1 VSGGFRVSG
10 RWSFS
15 SGCDASSWAMI
26 AVPGSGPGTM
36 LWLLVPRSDY
46 EIVDTWFARLCVQAV
61 DRLFEAGGARA
72 IVESDPLQRFHRDAH
87 GASHHAALAW
97 DAAAESFGREAL
109 RP

>member
-1 VSGGFRVSG
+1 VV
-10 RWSFS
+10 
-15 SGCDASSWAMI
+15 
-26 AVPGSGPGTM
+26 T
-36 LWLLVPRSDY
+36 
-46 EIVDTWFARLCVQAV
+46 RLCVQAV